1 MKRITT
7 LIFLLIASYSF
18 SQTENLQIT
27 YLRDLNFQQIIP
39 GVKKTITEVSPQSG
53 KFTVTGNGTRMT
65 VSISFNLSQNL
76 SHGSFSMPVAY
87 TATYSNNA
95 NDNQPGIPFSPYA
108 GITLT
113 FDDKTREYYI
123 KLGGT
128 ISPTN
133 IQYSGDYTDSMIIIL
148 TILSN

>member
-7 LIFLLIASYSF
+7 VIFLLITSYTF
-18 SQTENLQIT
+18 SQSGNLQVT

-39 GVKKTITEVSPQSG
+39 GIQKTITELSPQSG
-53 KFTVTGNGTRMT
+53 KFTITGNGSRMT

-76 SHGSFSMPVAY
+76 SYGFYNMPVVY
-87 TATYSNNA
+87 TATYSNNP
-95 NDNQPGIPFSPYA
+95 NDNQPGIPFNPYA
-108 GITLT
+108 GTTLT
-113 FDDKTREYYI
+113 FDDKTKEYYI

-128 ISPTN
+128 ITPTAV
-133 IQYSGDYTDSMIIIL
+133 QFSGDYSDPMIIIL